1 MPYRT
6 YRTDGTYDGTLDIAY
21 PGVLRYT
28 RPLTSHQPPF
38 SVIGVSGR
46 CRRCH
51 ASDPA
56 NFAQFKGKTV
66 MSPLLVVRSNLDRKI
81 FDNIPLLPR

>member
-1 MPYRT
+1 MGPMTERWI
-6 YRTDGTYDGTLDIAY
+6 IAY
-21 PGVLRYT
+21 PGV
-28 RPLTSHQPPF
+28 RPLTSHQ
-38 SVIGVSGR
+38 SQITVRRCRR

-81 FDNIPLLPR
+81 FDNNPLLPR